1 VEAVAG
7 PKIFLAGA
15 AKGAFEGCI
24 GFDGQ
29 PPSGWRFA
37 DVPNL
42 EVELELAAAPK
53 SLSKPAALKAASELV
68 GMELAAAPKAAP
80 NADRAGAAA
89 PKGCAPNAEEA
100 PKPVGAE
107 LAAAAKSVGMELA
120 AVPKEEA
127 EQDMLPAAAPVC
139 SEALTPFTLAL

>member
-7 PKIFLAGA
+7 PEIFLADTT
-15 AKGAFEGCI
+15 KGAFEGCI

-37 DVPNL
+37 DVPSL
-42 EVELELAAAPK
+42 EVELELELAAAPK
-53 SLSKPAALKAASELV
+53 SLPKVNPKPIGV
-68 GMELAAAPKAAP
+68 ELAAAAAGAGP

-107 LAAAAKSVGMELA
+107 LAAAAKPVKVELA
-120 AVPKEEA
+120 AAPKEEA